1 MDVLDNTLEEF
12 VELFQ
17 GSITYF
23 GASKPLGQTRGR
35 DGKQEFKHWV
45 EPKPMTKEDWL
56 QHLKGEKYYGS
67 VSLFEM
73 IIHAV
78 GGSSMLIVI
87 IYSIRKLYRLYGKGN
102 THSSHSDQNPTDS
115 I

>member
-1 MDVLDNTLEEF
+1 MQILDKTLEEF

-17 GSITYF
+17 GSLTYF
-23 GASKPLGQTRGR
+23 GASKPLGQTRSR

-45 EPKPMTKEDWL
+45 EPKPMTRENWL
-56 QHLKGEKYYGS
+56 
-67 VSLFEM
+67 
-73 IIHAV
+73 
-78 GGSSMLIVI
+78 
-87 IYSIRKLYRLYGKGN
+87 KGN

>member
-12 VELFQ
+12 IELFQ

-45 EPKPMTKEDWL
+45 EPRPMTKEDWL

-67 VSLFEM
+67 VPIRDDNTCSWGVIDVDRYNIQHKEV
-73 IIHAV
+73 ISTIWKNICS
-78 GGSSMLIVI
+78 GIV
-87 IYSIRKLYRLYGKGN
+87 N
-102 THSSHSDQNPTDS
+102 T
-115 I
+115 

>member
-1 MDVLDNTLEEF
+1 MEILDNTLEEF

-17 GSITYF
+17 GSATYF
-23 GASKPLGQTRGR
+23 GASKPLGQTRSR

-45 EPKPMTKEDWL
+45 EPRPMTREDWL
-56 QHLKGEKYYGS
+56 EHLKGEKYYGS
-67 VSLFEM
+67 AFQLEM

-102 THSSHSDQNPTDS
+102 IHSSHSDQNPTDS